1 MSERQVS
8 QGVKMTLELGPV
20 LLFFVAYTILK
31 DETFTVAGVEYSGF
45 VAVTAAFIPLLLAVM
60 GVLWRLSGK
69 LSRMQA
75 ATAVIVVAFGGM
87 SVWFNDERFFKMKP
101 TVLYALFAIILGA
114 ALLRG
119 KSALRYVMDEAIHLD
134 DQGWMKLTRRT
145 AAFFAALA
153 LANELV
159 WRTMSTDAWVN
170 FKTFGVTLAVFLFFG
185 INIFRLAATHS
196 AEPRGTEE

>member
-1 MSERQVS
+1 MSERQVG
-8 QGVKMTLELGPV
+8 QGTKLTLELGPV

-31 DETFTVAGVEYSGF
+31 DETFTIFGVEYSGF
-45 VAVTAAFIPLLLAVM
+45 VAVTAAFIPLLLAAM

-75 ATAVIVVAFGGM
+75 VTAVIVVVFGGM

-101 TVLYALFAIILGA
+101 TVLYALFAVILGA

-119 KSALRYVMDEAIHLD
+119 KSALQYVMDEAIPLNNE
-134 DQGWMKLTRRT
+134 GWMKLTRRT

-153 LANELV
+153 LVNEIV

-185 INIFRLAATHS
+185 INVVRLSASHS
-196 AEPRGTEE
+196 AEQHGPEQ

>member
-1 MSERQVS
+1 MSERQVG
-8 QGVKMTLELGPV
+8 QGTKLTLELGPV

-31 DETFTVAGVEYSGF
+31 DETFMIAGVEYSGF
-45 VAVTAAFIPLLLAVM
+45 VAVTAAFIPLLLAAM
-60 GVLWRLSGK
+60 ALLWRLSGK

-75 ATAVIVVAFGGM
+75 VTAVIVVVFGGM

-101 TVLYALFAIILGA
+101 TVLYALFATILGA

-119 KSALRYVMDEAIHLD
+119 KSALQYVMDEAIPLD
-134 DQGWMKLTRRT
+134 NEGWMKLTRRT

-153 LANELV
+153 LVNEIV

-185 INIFRLAATHS
+185 INFVRLSASHS
-196 AEPRGTEE
+196 AEPRGPEQ

>member
-1 MSERQVS
+1 M
-8 QGVKMTLELGPV
+8 

-31 DETFTVAGVEYSGF
+31 DETFMIAGVEYSGF
-45 VAVTAAFIPLLLAVM
+45 VAVTAAFIPLLLAAM
-60 GVLWRLSGK
+60 GLLWRLSGK

-75 ATAVIVVAFGGM
+75 VTAVIVVVFGGM

-101 TVLYALFAIILGA
+101 TVLYALFAFILGA

-119 KSALRYVMDEAIHLD
+119 KSALQYVMDEAIPLD
-134 DQGWMKLTRRT
+134 NEGWMKLTRRT

-153 LANELV
+153 LVNEIV

-185 INIFRLAATHS
+185 INFVRLSASHS
-196 AEPRGTEE
+196 GEPRGPEQ

>member
-1 MSERQVS
+1 MSERQVG
-8 QGVKMTLELGPV
+8 QGTKMTLELGPV

-31 DETFTVAGVEYSGF
+31 DETFTVAGAEYSGF
-45 VAVTAAFIPLLLAVM
+45 VAVTAAFIPLLLAAM
-60 GVLWRLSGK
+60 GLLWRLSGK

-75 ATAVIVVAFGGM
+75 VTAVIVVVFGGM

-119 KSALRYVMDEAIHLD
+119 KSALQYVMDEAIHLND
-134 DQGWMKLTRRT
+134 EGWMKLTRRT
-145 AAFFAALA
+145 AAFFTALA
-153 LANELV
+153 LANEVV

-185 INIFRLAATHS
+185 INIFRLSATHS
-196 AEPRGTEE
+196 VEPRGTEQ